1 MLGLIVYESKD
12 KAPKTKTQPKQ
23 MNAIIK
29 IRHTS
34 ELAEFLADL
43 STQTLGSETEV
54 TVQKVGEFWEVKF
67 SR

>member
-1 MLGLIVYESKD
+1 MSLQS
-12 KAPKTKTQPKQ
+12 ATPKPKNK
-23 MNAIIK
+23 MNAIVK

-54 TVQKVGEFWEVKF
+54 TVQKVGEFWEVRF